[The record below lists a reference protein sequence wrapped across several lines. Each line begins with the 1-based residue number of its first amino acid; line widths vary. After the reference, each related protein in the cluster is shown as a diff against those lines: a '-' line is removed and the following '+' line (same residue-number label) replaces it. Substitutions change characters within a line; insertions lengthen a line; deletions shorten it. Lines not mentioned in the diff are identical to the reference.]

1 VLARRKNRLSQRQ
14 TRAEYGYDVNETG
27 QKSVKGL
34 RHQELNPLPRAAKE
48 IPMKRSILQLTALA
62 LILTTTGIANARGGN
77 SGGSKGSFSKSSS
90 MSSNSYKYNSMNSSS
105 YKNFSKSS
113 SYCKPYGKCYYNSS
127 FYCSHKCYCDC
138 FGCYCYWYPT
148 DNCWCLWY
156 QPWGCYIPWSTYCT
170 LVTPAT
176 AVQPTIG
183 QTAVAQAPTPP
194 APPSG
199 N

>member
-1 VLARRKNRLSQRQ
+1 MQPQKRVSQRQ
-14 TRAEYGYDVNETG
+14 TGTEYGYEVNETG

-62 LILTTTGIANARGGN
+62 LILTTTGIANAKGGN
-77 SGGSKGSFSKSSS
+77 SGGSKGNKSFS
-90 MSSNSYKYNSMNSSS
+90 MSSSNSSKYSSSNSS
-105 YKNFSKSS
+105 YKNSSYKMNSS
-113 SYCKPYGKCYYNSS
+113 SYCKPYGKCFYNSS

-138 FGCYCYWYPT
+138 YGCYCYWYPT
-148 DNCWCLWY
+148 DNCWCFWY

-170 LVTPAT
+170 LVTPVT
-176 AVQPTIG
+176 SVQPGYG
-183 QTAVAQAPTPP
+183 QTAMAKGPTPP
-194 APPSG
+194 PPPSG

>member
-1 VLARRKNRLSQRQ
+1 
-14 TRAEYGYDVNETG
+14 VNETG

-77 SGGSKGSFSKSSS
+77 SGSKGSFSKSSS
-90 MSSNSYKYNSMNSSS
+90 MGSSSKYNSMNSSSKYNSSKSSS

-113 SYCKPYGKCYYNSS
+113 SYCKPYGKCYYNGS

-170 LVTPAT
+170 LVTPTT
-176 AVQPTIG
+176 AVQPAFG
-183 QTAVAQAPTPP
+183 QTATAQTPTPP

-199 N
+199 S

>member
-1 VLARRKNRLSQRQ
+1 MLTKH
-14 TRAEYGYDVNETG
+14 
-27 QKSVKGL
+27 
-34 RHQELNPLPRAAKE
+34 HQSLPRAAKE
-48 IPMKRSILQLTALA
+48 IPMKRSILQLTTLA
-62 LILTTTGIANARGGN
+62 LILTTTGIANAKGG
-77 SGGSKGSFSKSSS
+77 SSGSKGSFSKSSS
-90 MSSNSYKYNSMNSSS
+90 MGSSSKYNSMNSSS
-105 YKNFSKSS
+105 KYNSSKSSNYKNFSKSS

-170 LVTPAT
+170 LVTPVT
-176 AVQPTIG
+176 AVQPSFG
-183 QTAVAQAPTPP
+183 QTATAQTPTPP
-194 APPSG
+194 PSPSG